1 VVGSTQGPLYGL
13 PSSSGDDGPALQARL
28 SDVSG
33 LSVSADSTLYWC
45 ERLRGR
51 CRKLVDGI
59 VRLVAGRAP
68 PAGSSAAAGD
78 GYNATDAVLKNPKHI
93 VHDAVSG
100 NIYIAC
106 SDTVRQVSALSGVAI
121 ISTFVG
127 PSTESDRY
135 AACMDAHNRGDNV
148 CDQGDGAPAN
158 TFANNLEDF
167 EVAPSGNIIWT
178 ERGRGAVRGVAPAG
192 FTTAW
197 QEITQSSDSFCALI
211 AVKYVCELDLNFN
224 ALV

>member
-1 VVGSTQGPLYGL
+1 
-13 PSSSGDDGPALQARL
+13 
-28 SDVSG
+28 
-33 LSVSADSTLYWC
+33 
-45 ERLRGR
+45 
-51 CRKLVDGI
+51 
-59 VRLVAGRAP
+59 
-68 PAGSSAAAGD
+68 
-78 GYNATDAVLKNPKHI
+78 
-93 VHDAVSG
+93 
-100 NIYIAC
+100 
-106 SDTVRQVSALSGVAI
+106 
-121 ISTFVG
+121 
-127 PSTESDRY
+127 
-135 AACMDAHNRGDNV
+135 MDAHNRGDNV